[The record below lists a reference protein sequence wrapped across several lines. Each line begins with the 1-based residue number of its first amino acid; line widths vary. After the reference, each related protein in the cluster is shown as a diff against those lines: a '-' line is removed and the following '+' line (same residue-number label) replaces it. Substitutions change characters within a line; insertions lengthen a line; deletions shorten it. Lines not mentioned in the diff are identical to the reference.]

1 MWYMCVR
8 VLSCFS
14 HVQLFVML
22 FTVALQPLSMRF
34 FRQEH
39 WSGFLFSSPGDL
51 PHPGIEPSSL
61 RSPALQGVLN
71 HHRHLGSLVYM
82 YVCMYVK

>member
-1 MWYMCVR
+1 MCVGVYVVR
-8 VLSCFS
+8 VCVCCRFS

-22 FTVALQPLSMRF
+22 FTVALQPPLSMRF

-39 WSGFLFSSPGDL
+39 WSEFLFSSPGDL

-71 HHRHLGSLVYM
+71 H
-82 YVCMYVK
+82 